1 MFGSSK
7 TPLGIASFRFLDPY
21 VLRDADTDCLLRAAA
36 DGEIDEHESGA
47 ASSFRDMTIYLVIV
61 LHL

>member
-1 MFGSSK
+1 
-7 TPLGIASFRFLDPY
+7 
-21 VLRDADTDCLLRAAA
+21 LLRAAA